1 MYCMIISN
9 IQSHVLYKIILRHMI
24 YFLNSFLLKD
34 TFKNMHAVTYRSR
47 DNSKTADPQKAT
59 TVWMGDEKKSWKPFL
74 HNVITI

>member
-1 MYCMIISN
+1 MLFYYIIIIHNMYCMIIYN

-47 DNSKTADPQKAT
+47 DNSKTAASPKGHHSMDGQ
-59 TVWMGDEKKSWKPFL
+59 
-74 HNVITI
+74 